1 MPDCKAC
8 KENRRA
14 NAEFSMVGVMAAANR
29 RTFIALIV
37 SIILLFLSNAIWL
50 YAWMQYDYVVETES
64 TQTDITVDA
73 KDGTANYIGNDGDI
87 INGEDNRQ
95 KEDDQNNPNP

>member
-50 YAWMQYDYVVETES
+50 YAWMQYDYVSETETES
-64 TQTDITVDA
+64 YVYTQ
-73 KDGTANYIGNDGDI
+73 DGNGYNNINTGRQGDVT
-87 INGEDNRQ
+87 NGAELLPDENNNT
-95 KEDDQNNPNP
+95 QNP